1 MKHTID
7 AKGKPLGRV
16 ASEIAKL
23 LIGKDTVEFQ
33 RNTMPDVEVT
43 VTNASQI
50 AISEKKKEEKEYAMY
65 SGYPGGL
72 KQVKLKDSLA
82 KKGIGEVLRKTV
94 SGMLPKNKLRSKMIQ
109 NLKVVE

>member
-16 ASEIAKL
+16 ASEAAKL

-33 RNTMPDVEVT
+33 RNTFPNVEVT
-43 VTNASQI
+43 ITNASQI
-50 AISEKKKEEKEYAMY
+50 GISDKKRAEKEYKIY
-65 SGYPGGL
+65 SGFPGGL
-72 KQVKLKDSLA
+72 KTVKLKDALA
-82 KKGIGEVLRKTV
+82 KKGSGEMIRKVV
-94 SGMLPKNKLRSKMIQ
+94 SGMLPKNKLRAKMIN

>member
-16 ASEIAKL
+16 ATEIAKL

-43 VTNASQI
+43 VTNANQI
-50 AISEKKKEEKEYAMY
+50 AISEKKKEEKEHAIY

-72 KQVKLKDSLA
+72 KHVKLGDSLE
-82 KKGIGEVLRKTV
+82 KKGIAEVLRKTV